1 MNPRS
6 PDFPAEIL
14 CATAASWTVRR
25 DRGLSAA
32 ESIEYELWLAANPRH
47 ATAMKLSSAAWSSLD
62 GLPESVAIP
71 VLAAA
76 RRHHSFWRQTIIAS
90 SLAAAAAL
98 AIGVFVW
105 SRHAPAAPAIVFSAH
120 SAPRTVTLTDGSFVQ
135 LNIDSQVVEQFT
147 ASERHVLLVQGEAHF
162 SVTKNPARP
171 FIVRAGE
178 LQVRAVGTAFNIK
191 LQSSVVDV
199 IVTEGRVQVA
209 SATDADHFAPSSAL
223 NVGGR
228 AVLRSDLSVTTDL
241 SQALVCSQ
249 LAPTEMVRALAWR
262 EPLLRLGGATLAELA
277 LEFERSTGRRLV
289 FADPAIAELRFG
301 GRFRAGDLE
310 GFTQVLA
317 NTLDIEVEYAADG
330 TITLRKRNPLS
341 R

>member
-1 MNPRS
+1 MNPDSSDS
-6 PDFPAEIL
+6 PVEML
-14 CATAASWTVRR
+14 SATAAGWTVRR

-32 ESIEYELWLAANPRH
+32 ESIEYELWLAADPRH
-47 ATAMKLSSAAWSSLD
+47 AAAMKLSSAAWSSLD
-62 GLPESVAIP
+62 DLPESVAIS
-71 VLAAA
+71 VLATA

-90 SLAAAAAL
+90 TLAAAAL
-98 AIGVFVW
+98 TIGVFVW
-105 SRHAPAAPAIVFSAH
+105 SRHAPAAPAMIFSAH

-162 SVTKNPARP
+162 SVTENPARP
-171 FIVRAGE
+171 FIVRAGA

-199 IVTEGRVQVA
+199 IVTEGRVEVA
-209 SATDADHFAPSSAL
+209 SAAASVSSATGSAL
-223 NVGGR
+223 NAGGR
-228 AVLRSDLSVTTDL
+228 AILRGTLPVATDL
-241 SQALVCSQ
+241 SHALVCSQ
-249 LAPTEMVRALAWR
+249 LAPTEIVRALAWR

-277 LEFERSTGRRLV
+277 LEFERSTGQRLV

-330 TITLRKRNPLS
+330 TITLRKKNPLS